1 MLLEVLLDFS
11 DHFNGVKS
19 FHLALHA
26 EGFTETHEDFR
37 FVGVQESGVDAD
49 DFQNLIWVALFLDQ
63 GSLYLGH

>member
-1 MLLEVLLDFS
+1 MLLEVLLNFS
-11 DHFNGVKS
+11 DHFNSVKR

-49 DFQNLIWVALFLDQ
+49 DF
-63 GSLYLGH
+63 

>member
-11 DHFNGVKS
+11 DHFNSVKR

-37 FVGVQESGVDAD
+37 FVGVQESRVDAD
-49 DFQNLIWVALFLDQ
+49 DFQNLVWVFLFFDQ

>member
-11 DHFNGVKS
+11 DHFNSVKR

-26 EGFTETHEDFR
+26 KGFTETHEDFR
-37 FVGVQESGVDAD
+37 FVGVQESRVDAD
-49 DFQNLIWVALFLDQ
+49 DFQNLVWVFLFFDQ